1 MKIKKMI
8 IVMMVLSF
16 LPKVAGPKDITV
28 ELKMSHFNPSH
39 DAFKNIYGSG
49 MMYGGELNIG
59 VWKNFHLWFEGGF
72 FSKRG
77 KLTFT
82 EEETKLE
89 IVPVGIGIKYVLA
102 DWKVNLYLGIGLNYH
117 IYREDTPIGNIR
129 KGKVGY
135 IGKLGGLVKI
145 AGGLIVD
152 FFTDYSYCKTQPA
165 DYEVNIG
172 GLKVGIGL
180 GYRF

>member
-8 IVMMVLSF
+8 IVMIVLSF
-16 LPKVAGPKDITV
+16 LPKAARPMDITAA
-28 ELKMSHFNPSH
+28 LKMSYFDPADDSV
-39 DAFKNIYGSG
+39 KNIYGSG
-49 MMYGGELNIG
+49 MMYGGELDIG
-59 VWKNFHLWFEGGF
+59 IGKDFHLWLEGSF

-77 KLTFT
+77 KLTFS

-89 IVPVGIGIKYVLA
+89 IIPVGIGIKYMIV
-102 DWKVNLYLGIGLNYH
+102 DWNLYLGIGLNYN
-117 IYREDTPIGNIR
+117 IYREDNPIGNIR

-135 IGKLGGLVKI
+135 IGRLGGWIKI
-145 AGGLIVD
+145 AGGLIMD

-172 GLKVGIGL
+172 GLRVGIGL